1 MAVANSQTLE
11 NAYYLPDMAHT
22 GACTYAAHF
31 FFVKLYARS
40 RIVFY
45 SDELFIPRT
54 SLVVD
59 FFFLCECFVAR
70 RKKKIKQVAELI

>member
-31 FFVKLYARS
+31 FFFSVKLHARS

-45 SDELFIPRT
+45 LDELFIPRT
-54 SLVVD
+54 SLVVG
-59 FFFLCECFVAR
+59 FFFFANAL
-70 RKKKIKQVAELI
+70 